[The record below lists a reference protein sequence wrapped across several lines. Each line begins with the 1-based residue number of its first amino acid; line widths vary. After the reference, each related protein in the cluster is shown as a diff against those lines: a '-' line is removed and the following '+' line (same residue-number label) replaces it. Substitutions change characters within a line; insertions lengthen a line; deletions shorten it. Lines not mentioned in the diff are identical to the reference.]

1 MVGGKREKGKW
12 SCMSK
17 TIKVRKERKK
27 KEKNGNVDDREGV
40 GRKHGLKRKRKGK
53 ETKGRT

>member
-1 MVGGKREKGKW
+1 MVGGKREKSKW

-27 KEKNGNVDDREGV
+27 KEKNGNVDGREGV
-40 GRKHGLKRKRKGK
+40 ERKHGFKRKGK
-53 ETKGRT
+53 ETKERT

>member
-1 MVGGKREKGKW
+1 
-12 SCMSK
+12 MSK